1 MNRVYAPKAITLLSS
16 LILSIFACQA
26 VNQLPSLAQF
36 LEQRSQLQILT
47 DRLLLSTATNQ
58 IKSPCQEKLV
68 ALIRTTR
75 SLVIAEPS
83 TLLHR
88 AILLNSRIAAA
99 LDLALTN
106 CQNKE
111 LLECL
116 TKELERSD
124 SIHLAPDLTKTFEQT
139 NALIVT
145 INNRIDTWGTTWLQR
160 TARSCNATLHD
171 YKLDVIAKRALPYAV
186 LGLTFLYIN
195 EAGKLESLNLPGLTT
210 MKRIVGTHPG
220 CPKDI
225 KGLDTLQKMFNPAA
239 LLLTSVVMGDLKEAV
254 SWSGNKLA
262 AYWAWLQGRGYST
275 SPLFQSKQRFTDFV
289 GNSDAKAQLQT
300 LARYT
305 LIEKQA
311 QTAGYP
317 MTKGYLLIGDSATT
331 QQYAHAFAA
340 EVTALQRTQA
350 APKVCALYDLHAS
363 LLLTKSLDAV
373 IKEVEDWSD
382 ANKTV
387 IVINEI
393 DWLFTLDKPDTKV
406 ISDLITSLAK
416 IAKPSS
422 KKEIVVIAT
431 ASPAGAAKIHPAL
444 LTANGLGIK
453 IAIQSLNAQER
464 LDLLK
469 REITTKGLTCSE
481 EFLAQFAQQL
491 KEYQAPAI
499 TQLVNQAFSL
509 AQASQELF
517 AEKHLTASLQLQS
530 K

>member
-16 LILSIFACQA
+16 LMLSIFVCQA

-36 LEQRSQLQILT
+36 LEQRSQLHTLT

-58 IKSPCQEKLV
+58 IKSPCKEKLI

-75 SLVIAEPS
+75 SLIVAEPS
-83 TLLHR
+83 ALLHR
-88 AILLNSRIAAA
+88 AIILNSRIATA
-99 LDLALTN
+99 LDIALTN

-116 TKELERSD
+116 TKELEKSD
-124 SIHLAPDLTKTFEQT
+124 TMHLAPDLTKTFEQT
-139 NALIVT
+139 NTLITT
-145 INNRIDTWGTTWLQR
+145 INSRIDNWGATWLQR
-160 TARSCNATLHD
+160 TARSCNTTLHD
-171 YKLDVIAKRALPYAV
+171 YKLDVMAKRALPYAV

-210 MKRIVGTHPG
+210 MKRIVGTCPQHPF
-220 CPKDI
+220 

-254 SWSGNKLA
+254 AWSGNKLS
-262 AYWAWLQGRGYST
+262 AYWAWLQGRGYCT

-300 LARYT
+300 LARYA

-311 QTAGYP
+311 QAAGYP

-340 EVTALQRTQA
+340 EITALQRTQA
-350 APKVCALYDLHAS
+350 TPKVCALYDLHAS
-363 LLLTKSLDAV
+363 LLLTKSLDTI

-382 ANKTV
+382 ANRTV

-406 ISDLITSLAK
+406 TSELINSLAK

-422 KKEIVVIAT
+422 KKEIIVIAT

-444 LTANGLGIK
+444 LTTNGLGIE
-453 IAIQSLNAQER
+453 IAIQSLTAQER
-464 LDLLK
+464 FDLLK

-499 TQLVNQAFSL
+499 AQLVNQAFSL